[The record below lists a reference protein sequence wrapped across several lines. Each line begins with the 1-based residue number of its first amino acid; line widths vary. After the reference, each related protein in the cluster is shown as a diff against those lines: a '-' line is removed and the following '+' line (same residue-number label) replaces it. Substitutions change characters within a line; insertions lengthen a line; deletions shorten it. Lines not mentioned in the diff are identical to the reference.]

1 MFLVKIFLALSILN
15 VNSIH
20 KKEREREE
28 EEINYGL
35 LNNLV

>member
-20 KKEREREE
+20 KKERERERRKRL
-28 EEINYGL
+28 IMDY
-35 LNNLV
+35 